1 MEEKNNIQQYRRFFR
16 DGAPYID
23 NFESVASLLMGKQK
37 QQDLFISTTMHLIR
51 SVHDHLAQCQSVL
64 GKAEQLIEDAREAN
78 SSEQN
83 IKDHVNLCCELQNIQ
98 TKLVDDVIES
108 MNGVIEN
115 VLPR

>member
-1 MEEKNNIQQYRRFFR
+1 MEEKNDIQQYRRFFR

-51 SVHDHLAQCQSVL
+51 SVHDHLAQCQVAL
-64 GKAEQLIEDAREAN
+64 GNAEQLIEDARDAN
-78 SSEQN
+78 GSEKN
-83 IKDHVNLCCELQNIQ
+83 IKDHVQLCCDLQKMQ
-98 TKLVDDVIES
+98 TKLVDDVVQC